1 MLNEILILFLLIL
14 VNGLFSM
21 SEIAVISSRKARLQ
35 QNAEDGISG
44 AKTALALSEKPTHFL
59 STIQFGITLI
69 GILSGAF
76 GGATVANKLEVLLN
90 QYAWLAP
97 YSKPLAVGIVVVL
110 VTFFSLIL
118 GELVPKRLALND
130 SEKIASAVAPLM
142 LFISK
147 LASPLVYL
155 LSSTTDGVLRL
166 LGVKPSDQPP
176 VTEEEIRILVD
187 LGRRSGVFEDLEHEM
202 IERVLRLGDRTV
214 NSLMT
219 HRSEMIWLDIEDP
232 FEENMRKII
241 ASGRSNFV
249 VCREDL
255 DHFVGVIS
263 AKTLLAE
270 YVHGKP
276 GTITTSGENPPFVPE
291 GMKALE
297 LVRRLREAKSSLALV
312 TDEFGSI
319 SGMITLTDVLEA
331 IVGDIP
337 SSSDEIDEPEAVQRD
352 DGSWLFDGVMA
363 VEELQMILDI
373 DELPYADSNYDTVGG
388 LVMACLGHV
397 PAAGDHFEWNDLR
410 FEVMDMDG
418 LRVDKVLVSQAPP
431 PLPSEAHHP

>member
-1 MLNEILILFLLIL
+1 MFNEILILIFLIL
-14 VNGLFSM
+14 VNGFFSM
-21 SEIAVISSRKARLQ
+21 SEIAVLSSRKSRLQ
-35 QNAEDGISG
+35 QQAEDGITG

-76 GGATVANKLEVLLN
+76 GGATVATGLEVWLN
-90 QYAWLAP
+90 HYDWQAQ
-97 YSKPLAVGIVVVL
+97 YSKPLSVGIVVIL

-142 LFISK
+142 LFFSK
-147 LASPLVYL
+147 LASPLVRF
-155 LSSTTDGVLRL
+155 LSFATDSALRL

-219 HRSEMIWLDIEDP
+219 HRSEMIWLDIEDAY
-232 FEENMRKII
+232 EENMRKII

-249 VCREDL
+249 ICRGDL
-255 DHFVGVIS
+255 DHFVGVVS
-263 AKTLLAE
+263 TKTLLAE
-270 YVHGKP
+270 YVNGKS
-276 GTITTSGENPPFVPE
+276 GVITTRGENPPFVPE

-297 LVRRLREAKSSLALV
+297 IVKRLREAKSPLALV
-312 TDEFGSI
+312 MDEFGSI
-319 SGMITLTDVLEA
+319 AGMITLTDVLEA

-337 SSSDEIDEPEAVQRD
+337 SASDEMDEPEAVQRE
-352 DGSWLFDGVMA
+352 DGSWLVDGVMA
-363 VEELQMILDI
+363 AEELQMILDI
-373 DELPYADSNYDTVGG
+373 DELPYVDANYDTVGG
-388 LVMACLGHV
+388 FVMSYLGHM
-397 PAAGDHFEWNDLR
+397 PAAGDHFEWNGLR

-418 LRVDKVLVSQAPP
+418 LRVDKVLVNQIYSQQPG
-431 PLPSEAHHP
+431 